1 MSNHPSELELT
12 AQEIAEFMTAFRDFM
27 VHADEEIDAYEK
39 REEARKYIEQEI
51 EQKASEMEVTVDY
64 YMQEFM

>member
-1 MSNHPSELELT
+1 MSNRPSELT

-27 VHADEEIDAYEK
+27 VYADEEIDAYKK

-51 EQKASEMEVTVDY
+51 EQKAAEMEVTVNY
-64 YMQEFM
+64 YMEEFM